1 MTDSSVVSMG
11 MQAIQV
17 AITVSAPILIAAAA
31 VGVIMGLFQAV
42 TQIQEVSLSFIPKIV
57 AVAVVGAL
65 FGPWMLRILVEYTAR
80 LLTSLP
86 GVAK

>member
-17 AITVSAPILIAAAA
+17 AITVSAPILVAAAA

-57 AVAVVGAL
+57 VVAVVGAF
-65 FGPWMLRILVEYTAR
+65 FGPWMLRILVEYTIR

-86 GVAK
+86 GVVK

>member
-57 AVAVVGAL
+57 VVAVVGAL

>member
-1 MTDSSVVSMG
+1 MG

-17 AITVSAPILIAAAA
+17 AITVSAPILVAAAA

-57 AVAVVGAL
+57 VVAVVGAF
-65 FGPWMLRILVEYTAR
+65 FGPWMLRILVEYTIR

-86 GVAK
+86 GVVK